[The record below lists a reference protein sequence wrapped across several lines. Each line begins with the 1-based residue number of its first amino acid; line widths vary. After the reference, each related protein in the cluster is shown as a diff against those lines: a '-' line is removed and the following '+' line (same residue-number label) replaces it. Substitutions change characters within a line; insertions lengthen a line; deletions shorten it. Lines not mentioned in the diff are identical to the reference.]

1 MTKQSL
7 MAGVTTLLVAM
18 VVGTGV
24 GEPEAYA
31 SPLMANTSIYR
42 IYFTSLIDDPEE
54 PCYRASSIASP
65 DLKRA
70 WPRSKGST
78 WALRSHWLTG
88 SIERAAASWS
98 RELSR
103 VWGFALS
110 STGWPRSIGSAAQ
123 CVMANTVW

>member
-1 MTKQSL
+1 
-7 MAGVTTLLVAM
+7 
-18 VVGTGV
+18 
-24 GEPEAYA
+24 
-31 SPLMANTSIYR
+31 MANSSIYR
-42 IYFTSLIDDPEE
+42 TDFTSLIDDPEE

-88 SIERAAASWS
+88 SIERAATSWS

-110 STGWPRSIGSAAQ
+110 STGWPRSIGSAGLCGMGQQGGGAQ
-123 CVMANTVW
+123 AEGSWRGPRACLADAW